1 MNVEF
6 AFIEC
11 PTRLDPDRAF
21 VVSGHRLTSKKLDVF
36 PFEFGVSLFLDER
49 SQKLLGMETVTVSET
64 ELVTDCVDTPV
75 SESLPETTTDGRFL
89 RITPYLTLMDLKRMN
104 TADLLAVAQ
113 HAERAQ
119 KVRKFES
126 HWERISEW
134 VAELRGTELPP
145 VGSQLEL
152 FERA

>member
-11 PTRLDPDRAF
+11 PTRLDPERAF

-64 ELVTDCVDTPV
+64 ELVTDCPDIPV
-75 SESLPETTTDGRFL
+75 ELPESTTDGRLL

-104 TADLLAVAQ
+104 PSDLLAVAQ
-113 HAERAQ
+113 HAERAL
-119 KVRKFES
+119 KFRKFES
-126 HWERISEW
+126 HWEKISQW